1 MAQPRQGSQP
11 ASEPRGPRTLEE
23 ALRALEP
30 LALARGQLVVTD
42 GACDVRLAVERGH
55 VELEL
60 LGHELPAGLQGDAAI
75 IRAVA
80 DTLFWDSPLNDVNAG
95 PPRDMPQGAK
105 PRPKLVA
112 ARAEAPREICRAIA
126 DEVGKLEAVRRR
138 VPSLNVTAQA
148 GSAASSAKGG
158 SPIAVKLRAAIV
170 GSKELNLHE
179 WARAQNLT
187 FIDVATAAAELLDA
201 NEAKIAKKDA
211 QASAGRAEAALKSV
225 GFCPGLRAERAARTF
240 AAAKDTK
247 RAAVAFVRAGHERIS
262 ANRLSEAI
270 DDFNQASALESADGG
285 IAAREGLLVAL
296 EAEAKDPRRSA
307 SAEQRS
313 PQEAKKVA
321 LELGRTYFALGLM
334 NRARAAFEKALDDQ
348 APLDV
353 VFLHIEALVGAGQV
367 GRALDRAE
375 AVAAKLDRP
384 GRRKLAEIVA
394 QGARGPSLE
403 RALAI
408 AGVHSERR
416 TAAVSLVA
424 GGLFG
429 ALALALGY
437 QGTAS
442 AAMRDACA
450 DVKAQLVASGPTP
463 ELAARLKDVASR
475 YSMLPVGTAAREQAA
490 VLELLAADRQALK
503 EHKGAFAWRSS
514 DDPDAAHAELQELE
528 QAVKTEAVRSR
539 VKDSIAALDKQIQ
552 GLRSEIALVKN
563 ALELNDGAGAIDAA
577 RTLVEHYP
585 GWRGSWKDLR
595 LPVRIMSKTEGVT
608 VEWNGER
615 VSVPTVIYVSL
626 GSPAGTLRAYGELGS
641 GLKSETHHYDL
652 ANLPTEVTI
661 ALERDPALGPAPDK
675 PTTPTTT
682 NPTTTTPT
690 TTGPGNT
697 TSGKTDPKKGGGK
710 ISIGGGGPDTTTPDR
725 PDDDNNRNPT
735 TQTPR
740 DNSKLEVREVRG
752 AELQKLVGGAAALDV
767 QPTPGYFDFLLS
779 EMPRGDTRL
788 RLAHVDVV
796 TRVKDKKLYLHGV
809 RIFLEDTTLHNPIP
823 VKEVELDDDVE
834 RPIQIQANGRRAVLP
849 IDKCA
854 DLDQPKFKSQVRDG
868 LVSAIREFNKR
879 EGE

>member
-1 MAQPRQGSQP
+1 MAQQRQGSQP
-11 ASEPRGPRTLEE
+11 AGEPRGPRTLEE
-23 ALRALEP
+23 ALRAVEP

-60 LGHELPAGLQGDAAI
+60 LGHELPAGLTGDAAI

-80 DTLFWDSPLNDVNAG
+80 DTLFWDAPLNDVNAG
-95 PPRDMPQGAK
+95 APRDVPQGPK
-105 PRPKLVA
+105 PRPRLVA
-112 ARAEAPREICRAIA
+112 ARADAPREICRAIA
-126 DEVGKLEAVRRR
+126 EEASKLEAVRRR
-138 VPSLNVTAQA
+138 IPSLNVTAQA

-158 SPIAVKLRAAIV
+158 SPIAVKLRGAIV
-170 GSKELNLHE
+170 GSKELNLQE

-187 FIDVATAAAELLDA
+187 FIDVATAAAELVDA
-201 NEAKIAKKDA
+201 NEARIAKKDA
-211 QASAGRAEAALKSV
+211 QASAGRAEAALKSM

-240 AAAKDTK
+240 AAVKDTK

-270 DDFNQASALESADGG
+270 EDFNQAASLESADGG
-285 IAAREGLLVAL
+285 IAAREGLLAAL

-348 APLDV
+348 APPDV

-375 AVAAKLDRP
+375 AVAPKLDRA
-384 GRRKLAEIVA
+384 GRRKLAQIVA
-394 QGARGPSLE
+394 EGARGPSLE

-408 AGVHSERR
+408 AGVQSERR
-416 TAAVSLVA
+416 TAAISLVA

-450 DVKAQLVASGPTP
+450 DVKAQLATSGPTP
-463 ELAARLKDVASR
+463 ELAARFKDVASR
-475 YSMLPVGTAAREQAA
+475 YSMLPVGAAARDQAR

-503 EHKGAFAWRSS
+503 EHRGAFAWRSS

-528 QAVKTEAVRSR
+528 QVVKTDAVRSR

-585 GWRGSWKDLR
+585 GWKGTWKDLR
-595 LPVRIMSKTEGVT
+595 LPVRIMSKTDGVI

-615 VSVPTVIYVSL
+615 VSLPTVVYVSL
-626 GSPAGTLRAYGELGS
+626 GSAAGTLRAYGELGS
-641 GLKSETHHYDL
+641 GLKPETHRYDL
-652 ANLPTEVTI
+652 ANLPAEVTI
-661 ALERDPALGPAPDK
+661 TLERDPTLGPAPDK

-690 TTGPGNT
+690 TGTG

-710 ISIGGGGPDTTTPDR
+710 ISIGGGGPDATTPER
-725 PDDDNNRNPT
+725 PDDENRNPT
-735 TQTPR
+735 AQTPR

-752 AELQKLVGGAAALDV
+752 ADLQKLVGGSTPLDV
-767 QPTPGYFDFLLS
+767 QPTPGYFDFLLT

-796 TRVKDKKLYLHGV
+796 TRVKDKKVYLHGV
-809 RIFLEDTTLHNPIP
+809 RIYLEDTTLHNPIP
-823 VKEVELDDDVE
+823 VKEIELDDDVE
-834 RPIQIQANGRRAVLP
+834 RVISTGSNGRRTVAA
-849 IDKCA
+849 IDKCS